1 MVCCMNVLAT
11 SQLVPAGKLAMGV
24 PHAALLGF
32 GVPAAMSAGI
42 LDRGKNQTLMPVLS
56 RSVA

>member
-1 MVCCMNVLAT
+1 MVWRIKFLST

-24 PHAALLGF
+24 PHAEPLGF
-32 GVPAAMSAGI
+32 GVPAVISDGI
-42 LDRGKNQTLMPVLS
+42 PDREKNQTLMPVLS